1 MQRDRSGTDYNQESV
16 MTDRETKGDAGNSPV
31 RVELLIATTWDCNLR
46 CSYCFVGRRGLMKDM
61 DPMSP
66 ATAAHIVDV
75 LDEEFSDVETV
86 CLHFYGGEPF
96 CNVPALRAMV
106 DRAMS
111 RKVGKFVFAVTT
123 NGVEATPEVID
134 LLGRANFGVVVS
146 IDGPP
151 EIHNQCRIDAEGE
164 PTHERVMKFLQT
176 LREKTTCRVR
186 GSAVVRS
193 GWPLVRAAKYLKSL
207 DVDTIKSQAVRTACR
222 TAYSLNEEEQ
232 QAYLDDLETLGRQ
245 IIEDIREERSPRD
258 DRFTSRI
265 FQLIKKEPRPRF
277 CGAGISTFGVT
288 PDADVLPCILMD
300 AENNSLGSV
309 YDRLFREE
317 GRRWVESRP
326 VRKEC
331 ADCDALALCGG
342 GCPAMLP
349 FCGDSECAI
358 VRKNCDVARMIY
370 RHFEDEPEKLLVLA
384 GM

>member
-1 MQRDRSGTDYNQESV
+1 
-16 MTDRETKGDAGNSPV
+16 MTVRQTENGAGNSPV

-61 DPMSP
+61 EPMSSL
-66 ATAAHIVDV
+66 TAAHIVDV
-75 LDEEFSDVETV
+75 LDDEFPETETV

-96 CNVPALRAMV
+96 CNIPAMRAMV
-106 DRAMS
+106 DRAIS
-111 RKVGKFVFAVTT
+111 KKEGKFVFAVTT
-123 NGVEATPEVID
+123 NGVLATPEVID

-151 EIHNQCRIDAEGE
+151 DIHNQCRIDAEGE
-164 PTHERVMKFLQT
+164 PTHDRVMTFLRT
-176 LREKTTCRVR
+176 LREKTSCRIR

-193 GWPLVRAAKYLKSL
+193 GWPLVQAASYLKSL
-207 DVDTIKSQAVRTACR
+207 DVDTIKSQAVRTACQ
-222 TAYSLNEEEQ
+222 TAFSLTETER

-265 FQLIKKEPRPRF
+265 FQLIKKESRQRF
-277 CGAGISTFGVT
+277 CGAGLTTFGIT
-288 PDADVLPCILMD
+288 PDAEVLPCILMD

-309 YDRLFREE
+309 YDRSFREA
-317 GRRWVESRP
+317 GRRWVDSRP
-326 VRKEC
+326 VKKEC
-331 ADCDALALCGG
+331 ADCGALPLCGG
-342 GCPAMLP
+342 GCPAMLA
-349 FCGDSECAI
+349 FCGDSECDI

-370 RHFEDEPEKLLVLA
+370 GHFENEPEKLLVLA

>member
-1 MQRDRSGTDYNQESV
+1 

-86 CLHFYGGEPF
+86 CLHFYGGEPL
-96 CNVPALRAMV
+96 CNVPAMRAMV

-265 FQLIKKEPRPRF
+265 FQLIKKESRPRF